1 MEQHS
6 TQQTG
11 VGFLAAAQPTTTA
24 IAEVVSSAQAEIQ
37 SALVIAKKFPRDQNA
52 AYLRIIAACGR
63 RSLAEQAIYEYSR
76 GGTSIEG
83 PSIRLA
89 EVLAQSWGNIS
100 FGIKERERRRGE
112 SVMVAYAWDMET
124 NTKIEQEFTV
134 RHWRDTKKGG
144 HLLEDERDIYEITAN
159 QGARRLRA
167 CLLRLIPGDIVD
179 AAVVECGKT
188 LEKGDN
194 KPVADRVRDLLVAFA
209 PFSVTKEMIEAKIGH
224 KIEAMS
230 LTEIA
235 RFKKIYV
242 ALRDGVA
249 SREDH
254 FDLEAASQQP
264 SATPAPATE
273 PATVAPKATL
283 DDDDAIPGLE
293 EFAQDA
299 EWGSEPPAVSSSSSS
314 STGPAAT
321 AAEPTPTTYLPTPTA
336 SDMANTVIKKVEA
349 AGRTIKDFT
358 TYLRKAGF
366 IEGAGVTMRNAPHQ
380 KVAHIYQNAD
390 SIIADFIKSN

>member
-37 SALVIAKKFPRDQNA
+37 SALVIAKKFPRDQTA
-52 AYLRIIAACGR
+52 AYNRIMQACQR
-63 RSLAEQAIYEYSR
+63 RLLAESSTYRYNR
-76 GGTSIEG
+76 GGTDIEG

-89 EVLAQSWGNIS
+89 EVIAQSWGNFR
-100 FGIKERERRRGE
+100 FGVMERERLKGY
-112 SVMVAYAWDMET
+112 SVMVAFAWDMET
-124 NTKIEQEFTV
+124 NTRVDQEFTV

-144 HLLEDERDIYEITAN
+144 YAVEDERDIYELTAN
-159 QGARRLRA
+159 LGARRLRS
-167 CLLRLIPGDIVD
+167 CILRLVPGDIVD
-179 AAVVECGKT
+179 AALVECEKT
-188 LEKGDN
+188 LTKDG
-194 KPVADRVRDLLVAFA
+194 KPLADRIREMVVKFGE
-209 PFSVTKEMIEAKIGH
+209 FGVTQEMIAARVGH
-224 KIEAMS
+224 KIEVCTIQEVVNFS
-230 LTEIA
+230 
-235 RFKKIYV
+235 KIYTSI
-242 ALRDGVA
+242 RDGLSA
-249 SREDH
+249 REDW
-254 FDLEAASQQP
+254 FEVAGTVAKEQ
-264 SATPAPATE
+264 PATE
-273 PATVAPKATL
+273 PAPPVAATL
-283 DDDDAIPGLE
+283 DDAIPGLE

-314 STGPAAT
+314 SAGPAAT
-321 AAEPTPTTYLPTPTA
+321 AAEPTPTP

-366 IEGAGVTMRNAPHQ
+366 IEGAGVTMRNAPYP